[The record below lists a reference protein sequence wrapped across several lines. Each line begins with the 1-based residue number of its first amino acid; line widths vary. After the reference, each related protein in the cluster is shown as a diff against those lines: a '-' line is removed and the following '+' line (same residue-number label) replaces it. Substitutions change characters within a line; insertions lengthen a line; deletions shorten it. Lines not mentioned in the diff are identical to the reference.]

1 MELSLKPTSAKVKDY
16 YNALNQFGQLNISH
30 ETAVRQAFASLLD
43 TCARQFK
50 WKLVQ
55 EFRLP
60 APKNKSVIVDG
71 AVLDSFTLKHGFW
84 EAKDLKDQLEKE
96 IKRKLEQG
104 YPRNN
109 IIFQSP
115 EKAILYQKGVRQGLN
130 EDITDADNLVD
141 LLKVF
146 FQYREPQH
154 EEWEAAIAE
163 FSSRIPEIA
172 AAVKGIIEKERKTNK
187 KFVASFEGFVL
198 LCRQAINPN
207 LSDDAVETMLI
218 QHLLTERIFRRV
230 FNNPEFTRRNIIA
243 AEIEKVI
250 DSLTSRHFSRDAFL
264 KDLDRFYH
272 AIEIN
277 AENATDFSE
286 KQTFLNTVYER
297 FFQGF
302 SPKEADTHG
311 IVYTPQPIVNFMVR
325 SVEEIL
331 KKEFGKSLGDR
342 EVHILDPFVG
352 TGNFI
357 VRVMQEI
364 PKTRLQ
370 YKYENELH
378 CNEVMLLP
386 YYIASMNIEHAY
398 LDATGEYKPFEG
410 ICLVDTFEL
419 AEQKQPS
426 LFTPENTARVERQ
439 KAAPIFV
446 IIGNPPY
453 NVGQEIENDNNK
465 NRKYHEIDGRISRTY
480 RADSSAGLTT
490 AVNDPYVKAIRWA
503 SDRIVEG
510 GVIAFVSN
518 DSFVDQVA
526 FDGMRK
532 HLSRDFDQIYILDL
546 GGNVRK
552 NPKLSG
558 TTHNVFGIQ
567 VGVSINL
574 FLRRPGTRDHNA
586 EIFYARTDEFW
597 RKEQKYDFLDNAVS
611 ASAIDWRAIK
621 PDLLHTW
628 LTEGSDPSFHQFTPI
643 GDKDTKT
650 DEEVVGSIFASF
662 SNGLKTNRD
671 AWAYNYQADQL
682 STNMEKTIGVFNA
695 HVSRWQLERK
705 KRIAIDAFVTDDSKQ
720 ISWSGDL
727 KAALN
732 KGETAAFVKSNVR
745 IAYYRPFTRM
755 YVYFNRLWNNSVYLL
770 PKMYPVGSRT
780 ANATLC
786 LTGPGSEKP
795 FLALTAIDLPDLHLS
810 GPGCTT
816 QCFPFYTYDEDGTNR
831 RENITEW
838 AFDQFRSHYKDKSI
852 TKWDIFY
859 YTYAVLHHPEYRTR
873 YAANLKRELPRI
885 PCAPAFHVFAKAGKR
900 LAELHVDYE
909 KQKPYDL
916 EHKEKPGE
924 KLNLRVEK
932 MRLSKDK
939 QTLIYNDFLTLTG
952 IPKETYDYRL
962 GNRSA
967 LEWVIDQYQV
977 STDKRSG
984 ITNDPNRDDDKE
996 YILRLIGQVITVSL
1010 ETVKIVSALPDLGL
1024 PNETSVQATTAKAT
1038 TTLQ

>member
-1 MELSLKPTSAKVKDY
+1 MELSLKPSHAKVKDY

-96 IKRKLEQG
+96 IKKKLELG

-130 EDITDADNLVD
+130 EDITDPNNLVD
-141 LLKVF
+141 LLKEF
-146 FQYREPQH
+146 FKYREPQH

-207 LSDDAVETMLI
+207 LSDSAVETMLI

-419 AEQKQPS
+419 AEQSQPS

-439 KAAPIFV
+439 KKAPIFV

-453 NVGQEIENDNNK
+453 NAGQLNENDNNK
-465 NRKYHEIDGRISRTY
+465 NRKYPTMDQRVNETY
-480 RADSSAGLTT
+480 AKASNATNKNALS
-490 AVNDPYVKAIRWA
+490 DPYVKA
-503 SDRIVEG
+503 V
-510 GVIAFVSN
+510 
-518 DSFVDQVA
+518 
-526 FDGMRK
+526 
-532 HLSRDFDQIYILDL
+532 
-546 GGNVRK
+546 
-552 NPKLSG
+552 
-558 TTHNVFGIQ
+558 
-567 VGVSINL
+567 
-574 FLRRPGTRDHNA
+574 
-586 EIFYARTDEFW
+586 
-597 RKEQKYDFLDNAVS
+597 
-611 ASAIDWRAIK
+611 
-621 PDLLHTW
+621 
-628 LTEGSDPSFHQFTPI
+628 
-643 GDKDTKT
+643 
-650 DEEVVGSIFASF
+650 
-662 SNGLKTNRD
+662 
-671 AWAYNYQADQL
+671 
-682 STNMEKTIGVFNA
+682 
-695 HVSRWQLERK
+695 
-705 KRIAIDAFVTDDSKQ
+705 
-720 ISWSGDL
+720 
-727 KAALN
+727 
-732 KGETAAFVKSNVR
+732 
-745 IAYYRPFTRM
+745 
-755 YVYFNRLWNNSVYLL
+755 
-770 PKMYPVGSRT
+770 
-780 ANATLC
+780 
-786 LTGPGSEKP
+786 
-795 FLALTAIDLPDLHLS
+795 
-810 GPGCTT
+810 
-816 QCFPFYTYDEDGTNR
+816 
-831 RENITEW
+831 
-838 AFDQFRSHYKDKSI
+838 
-852 TKWDIFY
+852 
-859 YTYAVLHHPEYRTR
+859 
-873 YAANLKRELPRI
+873 
-885 PCAPAFHVFAKAGKR
+885 
-900 LAELHVDYE
+900 
-909 KQKPYDL
+909 
-916 EHKEKPGE
+916 
-924 KLNLRVEK
+924 
-932 MRLSKDK
+932 
-939 QTLIYNDFLTLTG
+939 
-952 IPKETYDYRL
+952 
-962 GNRSA
+962 
-967 LEWVIDQYQV
+967 
-977 STDKRSG
+977 
-984 ITNDPNRDDDKE
+984 
-996 YILRLIGQVITVSL
+996 
-1010 ETVKIVSALPDLGL
+1010 
-1024 PNETSVQATTAKAT
+1024 
-1038 TTLQ
+1038 

>member
-43 TCARQFK
+43 TCAKQFK

-60 APKNKSVIVDG
+60 APKNRSVIVDG
-71 AVLDSFTLKHGFW
+71 CVLDSFTLKHGFW

-96 IKRKLEQG
+96 IKKKLEQG

-115 EKAILYQKGVRQGLN
+115 ERAILYQKGMRQGLN
-130 EDITDADNLVD
+130 EDITDPDNLVD
-141 LLKVF
+141 LLKEF
-146 FQYREPQH
+146 FKYREPQH
-154 EEWEAAIAE
+154 QEWEAAVAD

-172 AAVKGIIEKERKTNK
+172 AAVKAIIEKERKTNK
-187 KFVASFEGFVL
+187 KFVTSFEGFVL

-286 KQTFLNTVYER
+286 KQTFLNTVYGR

-352 TGNFI
+352 TGNFM

-370 YKYENELH
+370 YKYDNELH

-419 AEQKQPS
+419 AEAKQIQM
-426 LFTPENTARVERQ
+426 FTATNTERVERQ
-439 KAAPIFV
+439 KQAPIFV

-453 NVGQEIENDNNK
+453 NVGQEEENDNNK
-465 NRKYHEIDGRISRTY
+465 NRKYKHLDRRVSDTY
-480 RADSSAGLTT
+480 AKSST
-490 AVNDPYVKAIRWA
+490 ATSLSKLNDVYVKAFRWA
-503 SDRIVEG
+503 SDRVDEEG
-510 GVIAFVSN
+510 VVAFVTN
-518 DSFVDQVA
+518 DSFLEKVA
-526 FDGMRK
+526 FDGVRH
-532 HLSRDFDQIYILDL
+532 HLAQEFTEIYVLDL
-546 GGNVRK
+546 GGDVRK

-574 FLRRPGTRDHNA
+574 FIRKKDRPRPAG
-586 EIFYARTDEFW
+586 IWYASVGSDW
-597 RKEQKYDFLDNAVS
+597 RKEQKFQFLDQYS
-611 ASAIDWRAIK
+611 AQSLIK
-621 PDLLHTW
+621 WEKLAPDQKSSW
-628 LTEGSDPSFHQFTPI
+628 LTKQFHPEFDQMTAMGEKGNEPQ
-643 GDKDTKT
+643 
-650 DEEVVGSIFASF
+650 ALF
-662 SNGLKTNRD
+662 SRYGLGVSTNRD
-671 AWAYNYQADQL
+671 AWAYNFDRDVL
-682 STNMEKTIGVFNA
+682 EKNIAKSIVFYNNEL
-695 HVSRWQLERK
+695 SRWFASAK
-705 KRIAIDAFVTDDSKQ
+705 DVPVDSFVGYDDKR
-720 ISWSGDL
+720 ISWSRDL
-727 KAALN
+727 KADLMRGRSA
-732 KGETAAFVKSNVR
+732 EFAKSKIR
-745 IAYYRPFTRM
+745 KSLYRPFVTSYMFLDRIM
-755 YVYFNRLWNNSVYLL
+755 NEEVYAFPEFL
-770 PKMYPVGSRT
+770 PNEK
-780 ANATLC
+780 
-786 LTGPGSEKP
+786 SEKENVVIGVPSKGGRSP
-795 FLALTAIDLPDLHLS
+795 FWSFVSKAIPNLALVSIDAV
-810 GPGCTT
+810 
-816 QCFPFYTYDEDGTNR
+816 QCFPFYTYSEDGTNR
-831 RENITEW
+831 RENITDW
-838 AFDQFRSHYKDKSI
+838 ALDQFRSHYKDKSI
-852 TKWDIFY
+852 SKWDIFH

-885 PCAPAFHVFAKAGKR
+885 PYAPDFHPFAKPGKR

-939 QTLIYNDFLTLTG
+939 QTLVYNDFLTLTG

-1010 ETVKIVSALPDLGL
+1010 ETVKIINALPDLGL
-1024 PNETSVQATTAKAT
+1024 PKIEAAEAAKAV
-1038 TTLQ
+1038 Q

>member
-1 MELSLKPTSAKVKDY
+1 MELSLKPSHAKVKDY

-96 IKRKLEQG
+96 IKKKLEQG

-130 EDITDADNLVD
+130 EDITDPDNLVD
-141 LLKVF
+141 LLKEF
-146 FQYREPQH
+146 FKYREPQH

-207 LSDDAVETMLI
+207 LSDSAVETMLI

-364 PKTRLQ
+364 PKTRLE

-419 AEQKQPS
+419 AEPEQQG
-426 LFTPENTARVERQ
+426 LAFMTEENTARVRRQ
-439 KAAPIFV
+439 KRAPIFV

-453 NVGQEIENDNNK
+453 NAWQEVENDNNK
-465 NRKYHEIDGRISRTY
+465 KRRYKELDRRVSETY
-480 RADSSAGLTT
+480 AKASKATNKNALSD
-490 AVNDPYVKAIRWA
+490 VYVKALRWA
-503 SDRIVEG
+503 SDRLRDHGIV
-510 GVIAFVSN
+510 AFVSN
-518 DSFVDQVA
+518 SSFLSKA
-526 FDGMRK
+526 SFDGVRK
-532 HLSRDFDQIYILDL
+532 YLAEDFDQIYVVNLQGDIRKDSMRDRIPL
-546 GGNVRK
+546 GEEH
-552 NPKLSG
+552 
-558 TTHNVFGIQ
+558 TVFGLSAM
-567 VGVSINL
+567 VGISVSFFIKGGAG
-574 FLRRPGTRDHNA
+574 PKG
-586 EIFYARTDEFW
+586 IFYADVDFRSTRIQKFAALERWSDYKGTPWKRLKPDEDSNWLNEGIESGYSHMMSLAPPGVF
-597 RKEQKYDFLDNAVS
+597 
-611 ASAIDWRAIK
+611 SAI
-621 PDLLHTW
+621 
-628 LTEGSDPSFHQFTPI
+628 
-643 GDKDTKT
+643 
-650 DEEVVGSIFASF
+650 

-671 AWAYNYQADQL
+671 TWAYNFDRQSL
-682 STNMEKTIGVFNA
+682 ETNVERTIRFYMSELHRYTDTTSKQEIDSFV
-695 HVSRWQLERK
+695 QIDP
-705 KRIAIDAFVTDDSKQ
+705 KRIAWTET
-720 ISWSGDL
+720 L
-727 KAALN
+727 KKEL
-732 KGETAAFVKSNVR
+732 VR
-745 IAYYRPFTRM
+745 GRKARFDKTRVRYGLYRPFTRIYLYFDRM
-755 YVYFNRLWNNSVYLL
+755 LNERVYGL
-770 PKMYPVGSRT
+770 
-780 ANATLC
+780 
-786 LTGPGSEKP
+786 SEKFPDSASQNLLICITDIAGRSP
-795 FLALTAIDLPDLHLS
+795 FSVMATDLIPDIHL
-810 GPGCTT
+810 CATT
-816 QCFPFYTYDEDGTNR
+816 DTFQCFTFYEYDEDGTNR
-831 RENITEW
+831 RENITDW
-838 AFDQFRSHYKDKSI
+838 ALDQFRSHYKDKSI

-885 PCAPAFHVFAKAGKR
+885 PYAPDFPAFAKAGKR

-909 KQKPYDL
+909 KQKEYPL
-916 EHKEKPGE
+916 ERREKPGE

-939 QTLIYNDFLTLTG
+939 QTLVYNDFLTLAG
-952 IPKETYDYRL
+952 VPKETYDYRL

-1010 ETVKIVSALPDLGL
+1010 ETVNIVKALPDLGL
-1024 PNETSVQATTAKAT
+1024 PQLGADEKIASAIQ
-1038 TTLQ
+1038 

>member
-60 APKNKSVIVDG
+60 APKNKSVVVDG
-71 AVLDSFTLKHGFW
+71 VVLDSFTLKHGFW

-130 EDITDADNLVD
+130 EDITDPDNLVD
-141 LLKVF
+141 LLKEF
-146 FQYREPQH
+146 FKYREPQH
-154 EEWEAAIAE
+154 QEWEAAVAD

-172 AAVKGIIEKERKTNK
+172 AAVKAIIEKERKTNK

-207 LSDDAVETMLI
+207 LSADAVETMLI

-398 LDATGEYKPFEG
+398 LDATGEYTPFEG

-419 AEQKQPS
+419 AEASQAS
-426 LFTPENTARVERQ
+426 LFTAENTARVERQ
-439 KAAPIFV
+439 KQSPIFV

-453 NVGQEIENDNNK
+453 NAWQVNQDDNNK
-465 NRKYHEIDGRISRTY
+465 NRKYPVLDRRINETY
-480 RADSSAGLTT
+480 SKASAATNKNSL
-490 AVNDPYVKAIRWA
+490 VDPYIKAFRWA
-503 SDRIVEG
+503 SDRLRTDGI
-510 GVIAFVSN
+510 IAFVTNSGFL
-518 DSFVDQVA
+518 DSLA
-526 FDGMRK
+526 ADGLRQ
-532 HLSRDFDQIYILDL
+532 HLGNDFDSIFIFDL

-567 VGVSINL
+567 VGVSVNL
-574 FLRRPGTRDHNA
+574 LIRNSKATSR
-586 EIFYARTDEFW
+586 EVFYARMDEFW
-597 RKEQKYDFLDNAVS
+597 TRERKYTEIEAVEK
-611 ASAIDWRAIK
+611 ASNVVWQRIT
-621 PDLLHTW
+621 PDKQHNW
-628 LTEGSDPSFHQFTPI
+628 LAVGEHVEFDEFVPI
-643 GDKDTKT
+643 GLKDRASKSNEKT
-650 DEEVVGSIFASF
+650 APAVFSSF
-662 SNGLKTNRD
+662 SRGVCTCRD
-671 AWAYNYQADQL
+671 AWAYNFDRDAIAK
-682 STNMEKTIGVFNA
+682 NMRATIDSYNFEVD
-695 HVSRWQLERK
+695 RWQRAKPNVTVDDFVLHDE
-705 KRIAIDAFVTDDSKQ
+705 KR
-720 ISWSGDL
+720 ISWSRDL
-727 KAALN
+727 KADIKRGRVAEFREEKIRTAL
-732 KGETAAFVKSNVR
+732 
-745 IAYYRPFTRM
+745 YRPFVREFVFLDRILNEE
-755 YVYFNRLWNNSVYLL
+755 VYSI
-770 PKMYPVGSRT
+770 PQIYPD
-780 ANATLC
+780 LQ
-786 LTGPGSEKP
+786 SEKENKHLWIKMGFDWP
-795 FLALTAIDLPDLHLS
+795 LYVLAANCVVDLMPQGGS
-810 GPGCTT
+810 
-816 QCFPFYTYDEDGTNR
+816 QCFPFYTYAEDGTNR
-831 RENITEW
+831 RENIIDW
-838 AFDQFRSHYKDKSI
+838 ALDQFRSYYKDQSI
-852 TKWDIFY
+852 TKWDIFH
-859 YTYAVLHHPEYRTR
+859 YTYAALHHPEYRTR

-885 PCAPAFHVFAKAGKR
+885 PYGPDFHAFAKAGKR

-909 KQKPYDL
+909 KQKEYPL
-916 EHKEKPGE
+916 ERREKSGE
-924 KLNLRVEK
+924 KLNLCVEK

-939 QTLIYNDFLTLTG
+939 QTLVYNDFLTLTG

-1010 ETVKIVSALPDLGL
+1010 ETVTIVNALPDLGL
-1024 PNETSVQATTAKAT
+1024 PKKTSATATTGV
-1038 TTLQ
+1038 Q